1 MVAIALVIA
10 VNLFITGVNCYIAW
24 RVWQWRHKFRKTA
37 RVLTKVERRCYS
49 VLSPAPKIIMTGQ
62 QGTQTLK
69 QLYGQLNRQLQQL
82 QKLLTVLGWMP
93 LLWRSLRRRKRF

>member
-10 VNLFITGVNCYIAW
+10 VNLLITCVNCYIAW
-24 RVWQWRHKFRKTA
+24 QVWQWRHKFRKMA
-37 RVLTKVERRCYS
+37 RVLTKVEHRCHG
-49 VLSPAPKIIMTGQ
+49 VLSPAAKIIMTGQ